1 MTYLGELDGEARS
14 PSTRE
19 VADALQ
25 EIARRAYQFA
35 IELMKLDVRLGSE
48 EEQRFNTPNEVAAH
62 LLANV
67 SLKPE
72 GRSVL
77 DNAMR
82 ANEVLAH
89 IAVNEAKKLSEM
101 SKKGRPIQG
110 EATARMLRLLIIL
123 LREQGL
129 RIPARPKSSDAVC
142 VFSKHFLQ
150 VALIRARSLRGAE
163 WATREIKYALM
174 LSDRVFLGRLRQA
187 GKSESET

>member
-101 SKKGRPIQG
+101 SKEGAANPGRSDSSCVSRGYAFRHDQSL
-110 EATARMLRLLIIL
+110 AMLFAFSASIFCK
-123 LREQGL
+123 LR
-129 RIPARPKSSDAVC
+129 
-142 VFSKHFLQ
+142 
-150 VALIRARSLRGAE
+150 
-163 WATREIKYALM
+163 
-174 LSDRVFLGRLRQA
+174 
-187 GKSESET
+187 